1 MKDVEIFFL
10 LRAHIAYL
18 LSPSISENFI
28 MHSNEVLKTP
38 RFISISIS
46 CVILQ
51 NAMSAFSIKE
61 QFLRSDFNSLSLSW
75 SHRVVCRE
83 FFVSF
88 YAISRLY
95 LAQLTTQL
103 ISNEQAG
110 QRRHKHEVSFESS
123 QSPAKNVNYTNYCQ
137 LGGVHMSRLRQFF
150 KTRVASRTESNGSGW
165 RIWETK
171 NRRKRLQFR
180 VINIQK

>member
-1 MKDVEIFFL
+1 MRWVLSALKSNFFVPTST
-10 LRAHIAYL
+10 H
-18 LSPSISENFI
+18 
-28 MHSNEVLKTP
+28 
-38 RFISISIS
+38 
-46 CVILQ
+46 C
-51 NAMSAFSIKE
+51 
-61 QFLRSDFNSLSLSW
+61 LSW

-83 FFVSF
+83 FFVSL

-137 LGGVHMSRLRQFF
+137 PRRRAHESLKTIFQDSSRKSYRIEWKWMENLRDEES
-150 KTRVASRTESNGSGW
+150 KKKVTISCDKYSKIIWLTLRSSIRTTTSLNRIRLSKKQRPSTNES
-165 RIWETK
+165 T
-171 NRRKRLQFR
+171 
-180 VINIQK
+180 